1 MEPRA
6 SYTSRPRSARPHPTL
21 HIPTLFL
28 PPRPYLLP
36 TSPPSPMS
44 LTCSPAPSPRSQ
56 VALWRHESQS
66 SGKPWKVSTFLLP
79 FSTWLFAF
87 PSSPPVRIWSPRS
100 KLFPTPSSSCT
111 CRQHQQARIQ
121 SGRVY
126 LPSMFHRLRQ
136 ATMARR
142 RLLADV
148 PPVHRHRQGAPPSD
162 PLVVGTPDP
171 AARAKPAAPRRG
183 SWGPEQRMPPSSLP
197 RSTSTPRGRR
207 RSRSGRPCRL
217 RSRTGLVARR
227 LPGRAG
233 LRRRLVGS
241 GPPRRHQ
248 R

>member
-136 ATMARR
+136 ATMAQR
-142 RLLADV
+142 RLLVDV

-183 SWGPEQRMPPSSLP
+183 SWGE
-197 RSTSTPRGRR
+197 
-207 RSRSGRPCRL
+207 CRHQ
-217 RSRTGLVARR
+217 AYH
-227 LPGRAG
+227 AQ
-233 LRRRLVGS
+233 LRRREDDAGQGAAGLVDS
-241 GPPRRHQ
+241 GQGPGWWCDAYQGERGCGDAW
-248 R
+248 